1 MFMQRISFLLFGISS
16 LTFDSTIVYSL
27 TCSFERIP
35 MVLLILLSVFSFQLH
50 AQQMEQSI
58 VQGMKYRHIGPFRG
72 GRSLSCT
79 GIPGDR
85 QTYYFGAT
93 GGGIWKTE
101 DAGESWFSIS
111 DTTFIASS
119 IGAIAIAPSD
129 PSILYVGTG
138 ECDIRGNISF
148 GEGMY
153 RSLDAGKTWKS
164 ISPSSFG
171 SIAKIS
177 IHPKNPDEVVIAS
190 MGRIFG
196 PNPERGIYKTTNGGA
211 TWTLVLKRQGLL
223 ADSTGAIDIQRDPN
237 NPRILYAALWQAY
250 RNAYSMNSGG
260 QGSGLFQSTDGGDTW
275 KELSKNPGLPKGVL
289 GKIRITCSPAKRD
302 RMWAMIEHEHGGLFR
317 SDDAGATWMKVSE
330 DRNIRQRPWYF
341 SHIVADPRNAETL
354 YALNVGIF
362 RSTDGGRTF
371 SGMRTMHGDH
381 HDMWIDPDDSDRF
394 IIADDGGA
402 FITNTGGSTYSDIDI
417 PTAQFYHVTTDN
429 QIPYRVYGCQQ
440 DNSSIGIASRSL
452 GWSIDKSDWFIAAGG
467 ESGYI
472 AVDPKDPMI
481 IYGGNYGG
489 FLSRLN
495 RKNMQDQ
502 DVSVYPENVVG
513 SAAATHPY
521 RFQWTYPIVFSK
533 HDPKVLYTCG
543 NHVFKSTN
551 DGHAWERISD
561 DLTTKDTS
569 KMQASGGMITK
580 DNTGVET
587 YCTIFSFSESSL
599 NKDVLWAGSDDGLVH
614 ITRDGGK
621 TWSNVTPK
629 NLPNGGKPALI
640 SIIEA
645 GHFNEGTAYIA
656 ATRYKSAD
664 DRKPYLLKT
673 TNYGITWDII
683 TKGIPDNAYTR
694 VIREDT
700 KQAGLLFAG
709 TEIGMYVS
717 TNNGDSWV
725 SFQNNLPRT
734 PIHDITIQER
744 EGDVVI
750 ATHGRSF
757 WIMDDITPLRAIT
770 SKERELA
777 GTTHMGLT
785 LFKPRMSWR
794 IDGGSW
800 YAPMMQT
807 GENLPNGV
815 MVYYHWDGVD
825 NKPITLEFRD
835 ANDSLLRE
843 FSSDKD
849 IKGEKAQTESIYH
862 TEPGKEVKNAAL
874 TLQKG
879 LNRFVWDM
887 HVAPAL
893 ESPVVMWGASTR
905 GPKVVPGTYS
915 VSLKKGDSIIAKQV
929 FNIASA
935 IGASTDDLKAQ
946 FELHASVNA
955 KVTETH
961 KSVNRIKDM
970 RSSIN
975 QAIAKMNKE
984 IKDTSTTK
992 DIIRLGNTI
1001 IDTLSAIENR
1011 LVQNKAKA
1019 GQDLLN
1025 HPMKLNNKLAALTS
1039 TIASADAKPT
1049 EQTYLAVKTITG
1061 LIQRELDA
1069 IKALELIEIKKFN
1082 EQFIGLKL
1090 PVVGAE

>member
-1 MFMQRISFLLFGISS
+1 MHCTALS
-16 LTFDSTIVYSL
+16 IVYQSIPNFSHYNCIFAACL
-27 TCSFERIP
+27 IERIP
-35 MVLLILLSVFSFQLH
+35 MLLFILLSVFSFHMH
-50 AQQMEQSI
+50 AQQLEQSI

-72 GRSLSCT
+72 GRSLACT

-111 DTTFIASS
+111 DTTFTASS

-129 PSILYVGTG
+129 HSTIYVGTG

-177 IHPKNPDEVVIAS
+177 IHPNNPNEVLIAS

-196 PNPERGIYKTTNGGA
+196 PNPERGLYKTTNGGT
-211 TWTLVLKRQGLL
+211 TWTHVLKGQGAF
-223 ADSTGAIDIQRDPN
+223 ADSTGAIDIQRDPH
-237 NPRILYAALWQAY
+237 NPRVLYAALWQAY
-250 RNAYSMNSGG
+250 RNAFSMNSGG

-275 KELSKNPGLPKGVL
+275 KELSKNPGLPKGIL

-302 RMWAMIEHEHGGLFR
+302 RIWAMIEHEHGGLFR
-317 SDDAGATWMKVSE
+317 SEDAGATWTKVSE

-381 HDMWIDPDDSDRF
+381 HDMWIDPEDSDRF

-551 DGHAWERISD
+551 DGQAWERISD

-587 YCTIFSFSESSL
+587 YCTIFSFSESPL

-614 ITRDGGK
+614 VTRDGGK
-621 TWSNVTPK
+621 TWSDVTPK

-673 TNYGITWDII
+673 TNYGSTWNII

-694 VIREDT
+694 VIREDA

-717 TNNGDSWV
+717 TNDGDSWMT
-725 SFQNNLPRT
+725 FQNNLPRT
-734 PIHDITIQER
+734 PIHDIAIQER
-744 EGDVVI
+744 EGDLVI

-757 WIMDDITPLRAIT
+757 WIMDDITPLRSIT
-770 SKERELA
+770 SKERQSA
-777 GTTHMGLT
+777 GKTIQGLT

-800 YAPMMQT
+800 SAPMMQT

-815 MVYYHWDGVD
+815 MVYYHWDGAD
-825 NKPITLEFRD
+825 NQPITMQFRD
-835 ANDSLLRE
+835 EKDSVLRE

-849 IKGEKAQTESIYH
+849 MKGEKAQTETIYH

-874 TLQKG
+874 MLQKG

-887 HVAPAL
+887 HGAPAL

-915 VSLKKGDSIIAKQV
+915 VCLKKGDSIIAKQV
-929 FNIASA
+929 FDIASA
-935 IGASTDDLKAQ
+935 IGASKEDLKAQ
-946 FELHASVNA
+946 YELHASVNA

-961 KSVNRIKDM
+961 KAVNRIKDM
-970 RSSIN
+970 RSSIT
-975 QAIAKMNKE
+975 QAIAKMKKE
-984 IKDTSTTK
+984 VKDTSTTK
-992 DIIRLGNTI
+992 DIMRLGNAI
-1001 IDTLSAIENR
+1001 IDTLSAIEQR

-1039 TIASADAKPT
+1039 TIASADARPT
-1049 EQTYLAVKTITG
+1049 EQTYLAVKHITG

-1069 IKALELIEIKKFN
+1069 IKALELVEIKKFN

-1090 PVVGAE
+1090 PVIGAE

>member
-1 MFMQRISFLLFGISS
+1 MCWNGWRNQRLHPQQFLSLPYIRRFNYVSVLMFMLLFFS
-16 LTFDSTIVYSL
+16 LFTLQLRAQTID
-27 TCSFERIP
+27 
-35 MVLLILLSVFSFQLH
+35 
-50 AQQMEQSI
+50 QSI

-72 GRSLSCT
+72 GRSLACT

-85 QTYYFGAT
+85 KTYYFGAM
-93 GGGIWKTE
+93 GGGVWKTE

-111 DTTFIASS
+111 DTTFNASS
-119 IGAIAIAPSD
+119 IGVIAIAPSD
-129 PSILYVGTG
+129 PSMIYVGTG

-148 GEGMY
+148 GEGVY

-164 ISPSSFG
+164 VSSASIG

-177 IHPKNPDEVVIAS
+177 IHPQHAEEVLIAS

-211 TWTLVLKRQGLL
+211 SWTLVLKRPGTLG
-223 ADSTGAIDIQRDPN
+223 DSTGAIDIQRDPH
-237 NPRILYAALWQAY
+237 NPRIMYASLWQAS

-275 KELSKNPGLPKGVL
+275 KEISKHPGLPKGVL

-302 RMWAMIEHEHGGLFR
+302 LVWAMIENENGGLFR
-317 SDDAGATWMKVSE
+317 SDDGGATWSKVSE

-341 SHIVADPRNAETL
+341 SHIMADPRNAETI

-362 RSTDGGRTF
+362 KSTDGGRTF

-381 HDMWIDPDDSDRF
+381 HDMWIDPNDSDRF
-394 IIADDGGA
+394 IISDDGGA
-402 FITNTGGSTYSDIDI
+402 FVTNTGGSTYSDIDI

-452 GWSIDKSDWFIAAGG
+452 GWSIDKSDWFVAAGG

-472 AVDPKDPMI
+472 AVDPKDPKI

-495 RKNMQDQ
+495 RHNMQDQ

-543 NHVFKSTN
+543 NHVFKSSN
-551 DGHAWERISD
+551 DGHSWERISD

-587 YCTIFSFSESSL
+587 YCTIFTFSESPK

-614 ITRDGGK
+614 VTRDGGK
-621 TWSNVTPK
+621 TWNNVTPK
-629 NLPNGGKPALI
+629 QIPNAGKPALI

-645 GHFNEGTAYIA
+645 GHFNEGTAYLA

-664 DRKPYLLKT
+664 DKVPYLLKT
-673 TNYGITWDII
+673 TNFGATWDII
-683 TKGIPDNAYTR
+683 TNGIPEIAYTR
-694 VIREDT
+694 VIREDP
-700 KQAGLLFAG
+700 KQQGLLFAG
-709 TEIGMYVS
+709 TEIGMFVS
-717 TNNGDSWV
+717 MNDGANWLPM
-725 SFQNNLPRT
+725 QNNLPRT
-734 PIHDITIQER
+734 PIHDIAIHER
-744 EGDVVI
+744 EGDIVL

-757 WIMDDITPLRAIT
+757 WIMDDITPLR
-770 SKERELA
+770 SLA
-777 GTTHMGLT
+777 SQEKAYASNSIKGLT
-785 LFKPRMSWR
+785 LYKPRMSWR
-794 IDGGSW
+794 MDGGSW
-800 YAPMMQT
+800 SAPMMQT
-807 GENLPNGV
+807 GENAPNGV
-815 MVYYHWDGVD
+815 MVYYHWDGLD
-825 NKPITLEFRD
+825 SQPISLQFRD
-835 ANDSLLRE
+835 AKDSLLRE

-849 IKGEKAQTESIYH
+849 AKGEKVKTETDYY

-874 TLQKG
+874 PLQKG

-887 HVAPAL
+887 HIASAV

-905 GPKVVPGTYS
+905 GPKVIPGTYT
-915 VSLKKGDSIIAKQV
+915 VTMKKGDSTIAKQT
-929 FNIASA
+929 FDIASA
-935 IGASTDDLKAQ
+935 IGASTEDLKLQ
-946 FELHASVNA
+946 YDLHVSVNQ
-955 KVTETH
+955 KVSETH
-961 KSVNRIKDM
+961 KAVNRIKDM
-970 RSSIN
+970 RTAIN
-975 QAIAKMNKE
+975 QAIAKMKKDVKDTTITKE
-984 IKDTSTTK
+984 IIK
-992 DIIRLGNTI
+992 LGNAI
-1001 IDTLSAIENR
+1001 ADTLSAIEQR

-1039 TIASADAKPT
+1039 TIASAEAKPT
-1049 EQTYLAVKTITG
+1049 EQTYQAVKHITG
-1061 LIQRELDA
+1061 LIQRELDT
-1069 IKALELIEIKKFN
+1069 IKGLELVEIKKFN
-1082 EQFIGLKL
+1082 DQFTNLKL
-1090 PVVGAE
+1090 PIISGE

>member
-1 MFMQRISFLLFGISS
+1 MILFIFLCAS
-16 LTFDSTIVYSL
+16 IV
-27 TCSFERIP
+27 
-35 MVLLILLSVFSFQLH
+35 QLH
-50 AQQMEQSI
+50 AQSMDQSI
-58 VQGMKYRHIGPFRG
+58 IEGMKYRNIGPFRG
-72 GRSLSCT
+72 GRSLACT

-85 QTYYFGAT
+85 QTYFFGAT

-111 DTTFIASS
+111 DTTFMASS

-129 PSILYVGTG
+129 HSMIYAGTG

-164 ISPSSFG
+164 ISPKSFG

-177 IHPKNPDEVVIAS
+177 IHPKNPDEVLIAS
-190 MGRIFG
+190 MGRVFG

-211 TWTLVLKRQGLL
+211 TWTLVLKRSGTLG
-223 ADSTGAIDIQRDPN
+223 DSTGAIDIQRDPH
-237 NPRILYAALWQAY
+237 NPRILYASLWQAY
-250 RNAYSMNSGG
+250 RNAYSMSSGG
-260 QGSGLFQSTDGGDTW
+260 KGSGLFQSVDGGETW
-275 KELSKNPGLPKGVL
+275 KELSTQPGLPKGVL
-289 GKIRITCSPAKRD
+289 GKIRVACSPAQRD
-302 RMWAMIEHEHGGLFR
+302 RVWAMIEHENGGLFR

-341 SHIVADPRNAETL
+341 SHIIADPKNADII

-371 SGMRTMHGDH
+371 TGMRTMHGDH
-381 HDMWIDPDDSDRF
+381 HDMWIDPNDSDRF

-402 FITNTGGSTYSDIDI
+402 FVSNTGGSTYSDIDI

-440 DNSSIGIASRSL
+440 DNSSVGIVSRSL

-481 IYGGNYGG
+481 MYGGNYGG

-513 SAAATHPY
+513 SAASTHPY

-543 NHVFKSTN
+543 NHVFKSLN
-551 DGHAWERISD
+551 EGQSWEKISD

-587 YCTIFSFSESSL
+587 YCTIFSFSESPL
-599 NKDVLWAGSDDGLVH
+599 NKQILWAGSDDGLVH
-614 ITRDGGK
+614 VTRDGGK

-629 NLPNGGKPALI
+629 NLPNAGKPALI

-664 DRKPYLLKT
+664 DRMPYLLKT
-673 TNYGITWDII
+673 TNYGKSWEMI
-683 TKGIPDNAYTR
+683 TKGIPENAYTR
-694 VIREDT
+694 VIREDP
-700 KQAGLLFAG
+700 KQEGLLFAG
-709 TEIGMYVS
+709 TELGMVMS
-717 TNNGDSWV
+717 TNEGNSWV
-725 SFQNNLPRT
+725 SIQNNLPRT
-734 PIHDITIQER
+734 PIHDIVIHER
-744 EGDVVI
+744 EGDLVI

-757 WIMDDITPLRAIT
+757 WIMDDITPLRSIA
-770 SKERELA
+770 SKERENA
-777 GTTHMGLT
+777 SATKNGLT

-794 IDGGSW
+794 MEGGSW
-800 YAPMMQT
+800 YDAKMQT

-815 MVYYHWDGVD
+815 MVYYHWDGTGTQ
-825 NKPITLEFRD
+825 PITVQFRD
-835 ANDSLLRE
+835 VKDSLLRE

-849 IKGEKAQTESIYH
+849 IKGEKAQTESVYY
-862 TEPGKEVKNAAL
+862 TEPGKEVKNAGL
-874 TLQKG
+874 SLKKG

-887 HVAPAL
+887 HVAPAM

-905 GPKVVPGTYS
+905 GPKVIPGTYS
-915 VSLKKGDSIIAKQV
+915 VILKAGDSIIAKQS
-929 FNIASA
+929 FDIASA
-935 IGASTDDLKAQ
+935 IGASTEDLKLQ
-946 FELHASVNA
+946 FDLHASVNA

-961 KSVNRIKDM
+961 KSVNRMKEM
-970 RSSIN
+970 RTSIS
-975 QAIAKMNKE
+975 QAIAKMKKE
-984 IKDTSTTK
+984 VKDTTITK
-992 DIIRLGNTI
+992 DIIKLGNAI
-1001 IDTLSAIENR
+1001 NDTLSAIENR
-1011 LVQNKAKA
+1011 LVQTKAKA

-1025 HPMKLNNKLAALTS
+1025 HPMKLNNKLAALSS
-1039 TIASADAKPT
+1039 TIASAEAKPT
-1049 EQTYLAVKTITG
+1049 EQTYEAVKKITG
-1061 LIQRELDA
+1061 LIQRELDVV
-1069 IKALELIEIKKFN
+1069 KGLELIEIKKFN
-1082 EQFIGLKL
+1082 EMFIALKL
-1090 PVVGAE
+1090 PVIGAE